1 MKNILLLLFLEK
13 KNNFFFQFYLRPV
26 NTRESNNVK
35 EHKADRKNGKGSY
48 MCGIHMYPRFFMKFL
63 QILHRQL
70 SGVHCLILCLK
81 IFRLSKFFISFG
93 KFRHRTTPIVV
104 IVSKSNL
111 FVLIFLLVTV
121 TPDLKLKE
129 AFSSKDMTI
138 NLAQ

>member
-13 KNNFFFQFYLRPV
+13 KKIFFFQFYLRPV

-70 SGVHCLILCLK
+70 SGVHCLILRLK